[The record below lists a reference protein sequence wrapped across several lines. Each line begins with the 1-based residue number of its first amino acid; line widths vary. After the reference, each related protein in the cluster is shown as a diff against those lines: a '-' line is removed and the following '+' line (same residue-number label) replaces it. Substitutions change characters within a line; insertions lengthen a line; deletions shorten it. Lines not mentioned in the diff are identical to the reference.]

1 MRCVWTCVAVL
12 ILNLVPEI
20 TDGLSLVSYVLEGI
34 FINNCCRYIYM
45 YIIIIQ
51 FYVDIYQY

>member
-20 TDGLSLVSYVLEGI
+20 TDGLSLVSFVLEG
-34 FINNCCRYIYM
+34 FF
-45 YIIIIQ
+45 IIIYKI
-51 FYVDIYQY
+51 DR